1 MNIAVMKIGAR
12 IHENDKI
19 GNSTNEVLATI
30 KLLQGG
36 GANVTAFTQVLK
48 SDNKNTSFP
57 IKNYEE
63 FYDTKNKFDALVIVN
78 GNLNFYGGQK
88 DQSVEVYKCIN
99 HFNGPVFYFMYD
111 PYLGLKQCVKSV
123 INRDW
128 NTYTEEELFI
138 NNKLHYIT
146 QCRAVELINEEA
158 QKTCTYY
165 PLEKFPLFM
174 ESVCEEVI
182 FDQAHYDLNY
192 AGTFRGG
199 RREADM
205 VKYFF
210 GLPDDIRVQ
219 MFGNLS
225 LDQFKKNGDLRP
237 PEFGKSVTHDL
248 VKENIQKGLA
258 TVIIGDKKYK
268 ELDDIAQRFYE
279 SIIYGQITF
288 IDSDYDRKNRMY
300 TKELSDF
307 LRINNRDELVSR
319 LRQIK
324 KDRRFFYEMLDKQ
337 RDCIFNNF
345 NQKTYATDLIKLI
358 KGLS

>member
-1 MNIAVMKIGAR
+1 MNISVMKIGAR

-36 GANVTAFTQVLK
+36 GANVTAFTQVLA

-57 IKNYEE
+57 IKNYNE
-63 FYDTKNKFDALVIVN
+63 FYEHSNYFDALVIVN

-99 HFNGPVFYFMYD
+99 HFKGPVFYFMYD

-128 NTYTEEELFI
+128 NTYTEKELFI
-138 NNKLHYIT
+138 TNKLHYIT
-146 QCRAVELINEEA
+146 QCRATELINEEA
-158 QKTCTYY
+158 QQTCTYY

-174 ESVCEEVI
+174 EPAFEQVN
-182 FDQAHYDLNY
+182 FDAAEYDLNY

-199 RREADM
+199 RRETDM
-205 VKYFF
+205 IKFFF

-219 MFGNLS
+219 MFGNLTLS
-225 LDQFKKNGDLRP
+225 QFKKNGNLRP

-248 VKENIQKGLA
+248 VKENIQKGLS

-268 ELDDIAQRFYE
+268 ELDDIAQRASE
-279 SIIYGQITF
+279 SIIYGQVTF

-300 TKELSDF
+300 DKELSEF
-307 LRINNRDELVSR
+307 LRIDNREQLVDR
-319 LRQIK
+319 LRKIK
-324 KDRRFFYEMLDKQ
+324 NDKNLFYEILEKQKNHILKDFDK
-337 RDCIFNNF
+337 DE
-345 NQKTYATDLIKLI
+345 YAKGLIKHLES
-358 KGLS
+358 LM

>member
-1 MNIAVMKIGAR
+1 MNIGVMKIGAR

-36 GANVTAFTQVLK
+36 GANVTAFTQVLP

-57 IKNYEE
+57 IKNYED
-63 FYDTKNKFDALVIVN
+63 FYGSCQDLDALVIVN

-88 DQSVEVYKCIN
+88 DQSVEVYKCVN
-99 HFNGPVFYFMYD
+99 HFTGPVFYFMYD

-128 NTYTEEELFI
+128 NTYTEKELFI
-138 NNKLHYIT
+138 PNKLHYIT
-146 QCRAVELINEEA
+146 QCRATNLIHEEA
-158 QKTCTYY
+158 QQTCTYY

-174 ESVCEEVI
+174 EPTFEQVD
-182 FDQAHYDLNY
+182 FDKAEYDLNY

-199 RREADM
+199 RREKDM
-205 VKYFF
+205 VKFFF
-210 GLPDDIRVQ
+210 GLPDDIRAQ
-219 MFGNLS
+219 MFGNLNLS
-225 LDQFKKNGDLRP
+225 QFKKNGNLRP

-248 VKENIQKGLA
+248 VKENIQKGLS

-268 ELDDIAQRFYE
+268 ELDDIAQRASE
-279 SIIYGQITF
+279 SIIYGQVTF

-300 TKELSDF
+300 DKELSEF
-307 LRINNRDELVSR
+307 LRIDDREQLVDR
-319 LRQIK
+319 LRKIK
-324 KDRRFFYEMLDKQ
+324 NDKNLFYEILEKQ
-337 RDCIFNNF
+337 KNHVLKDFN
-345 NQKTYATDLIKLI
+345 KDEYAKDLIRQLES
-358 KGLS
+358 LM